1 MREEPNQVIDA
12 CAALG
17 SGETRE
23 SKTRHVRYDADELL
37 RYSSEAGITRSCI
50 MPARNLSYE
59 EKNREIARFCEKYP
73 GKFIGFAVHSPQRE
87 TGRLREV
94 LIREVRSMGLK
105 ALKTD
110 GHPTREI
117 LDVAA
122 ELGVPVMYYPEE
134 ETASLT
140 RLYDTMLAVY
150 PSVSFILPHL
160 GSYRSARWWVHIEA
174 IDLAKRYPNFYL
186 ETSGVL
192 SHKYLEMATRVLPAE
207 RIIFGSNAPELDP
220 RVEVYAVK
228 LLKLTGEQEAA
239 VFGGNI
245 RRLLGLSVS
254 GPEPRVS

>member
-1 MREEPNQVIDA
+1 MLEDSKQVIDA
-12 CAALG
+12 CTALG
-17 SGETRE
+17 AGKTWEP
-23 SKTRHVRYDADELL
+23 KTRQVRYDPDELI
-37 RYSSEAGITRSCI
+37 RYSTEAGIAQSCI

-59 EKNREIARFCEKYP
+59 EKNREIARLCEKYR

-87 TGRLREV
+87 TGLLREMLV
-94 LIREVRSMGLK
+94 REVKSMGLK

-122 ELGVPVMYYPEE
+122 ELGVPVMYYAEQ

-150 PSVSFILPHL
+150 PSLNFILPHL
-160 GSYRSARWWVHIEA
+160 GSYRSARWWVHIDA
-174 IDLAKRYPNFYL
+174 IDLAKRYANLYL

-192 SHKYLEMATRVLPAE
+192 SHKYLEMAARELPAE

-220 RVEVYAVK
+220 RVEVHAVK
-228 LLKLTGEQEAA
+228 LLKLTEEQEAA
-239 VFGGNI
+239 VLGGNI
-245 RRLLGLSVS
+245 RRLLRLSVS
-254 GPEPRVS
+254 STESR